1 MITLKNVSK
10 RYDNVPVLN
19 EINLEINRGSFC
31 CITGKS
37 GAGKSTLLKIISGM
51 EKPDEGQVFFEGK
64 DLKKSSVKNYGG
76 GIFHLY
82 FKTIFFWT
90 TRPSGII

>member
-51 EKPDEGQVFFEGK
+51 CQGR
-64 DLKKSSVKNYGG
+64 
-76 GIFHLY
+76 I
-82 FKTIFFWT
+82 
-90 TRPSGII
+90 

>member
-51 EKPDEGQVFFEGK
+51 EKPDEGQAPKIMGKAFFICISKLFSFGRQDRQEEFETR
-64 DLKKSSVKNYGG
+64 LSKNRG
-76 GIFHLY
+76 
-82 FKTIFFWT
+82 T
-90 TRPSGII
+90 